1 MSETDDGL
9 NMWKEGQESK
19 MMVLEHLTMPII
31 EREEDGKGGTG
42 GGGVG

>member
-1 MSETDDGL
+1 MSETADRL

-19 MMVLEHLTMPII
+19 MMVLEHLAMPII
-31 EREEDGKGGTG
+31 GREEHGKGETG

>member
-19 MMVLEHLTMPII
+19 MMVLEHLAMPII
-31 EREEDGKGGTG
+31 WREDGKGGTG
-42 GGGVG
+42 EGGVG